1 MNETILNIFFIVL
14 QWCFW
19 IAILSVLH
27 SYLFYPFIINI
38 VDRIKNKIEPI
49 LYSNIED
56 YPYLSIIIPAH
67 NEIAV
72 LNDKISTI
80 LLSNYPSDKYEI
92 LIGSDCSS
100 DGTDE
105 IIEQLAAKHN
115 CIKPFIFKQRQG
127 KPAILNQLVPQSKGS
142 ILIFSD
148 ANVMLDSET
157 LKELA
162 RCFCDNRI
170 GLVDTRMVNTGMT
183 NTGISAAENTYISRE
198 VQIKMNESQIWGT
211 MMGPFGGCFAMRREL
226 FEEIPPSFTVDDFY
240 LSMVIFEKGK
250 LCINRPE
257 AMVFEAVSNNSSE
270 EYRRKVRISSGN
282 FKNLARF
289 KHLLWPPYTPVAFC
303 WLSHKVLRWI
313 GPLFYLI
320 TLTCSGILWAGT
332 NALFYGIS
340 FSLFFMGALTP
351 ILDIM
356 LRKIGLNIVILRLIS
371 HFVYMNLALLH
382 GFINYLKGIKTNVWE
397 PTRRNQS

>member
-1 MNETILNIFFIVL
+1 MNEEIVNIFYL
-14 QWCFW
+14 LTKWCFW

-27 SYLFYPFIINI
+27 SYLFFPFIIKI
-38 VDRIKNKIEPI
+38 IAHLKKNIEPV
-49 LYSNIED
+49 LYSDEKD
-56 YPYLSIIIPAH
+56 FPFLSIIVPAH

-72 LNDKISTI
+72 LSDKIQTI
-80 LLSNYPSDKYEI
+80 LVSNYPSGKYEI
-92 LIGSDCSS
+92 LIGSDYST

-105 IIEQLAAKHN
+105 QIEQLAAKYS
-115 CIKPFIFKQRQG
+115 CIKPYIFKHRQG
-127 KPAILNQLVPQSKGS
+127 KPAMLNQLVPQSKGS

-148 ANVMLDSET
+148 ANVMLDINT

-162 RCFCDNRI
+162 CCFCDNRI

-183 NTGISAAENTYISRE
+183 NAGISGAENTYISRE
-198 VQIKMNESQIWGT
+198 VQIKLNESRAWGT

-226 FEEIPPSFTVDDFY
+226 FEEIPSSFTVDDFY
-240 LSMVIFEKGK
+240 LSMVVFEKGK
-250 LCINRPE
+250 LCINRPQ
-257 AMVFEAVSNNSSE
+257 AMVFEAVSNSSSE

-289 KHLLWPPYTPVAFC
+289 AHLLWPPYSPIAFS
-303 WLSHKVLRWI
+303 WLSHKVLRWL
-313 GPLFYLI
+313 GPFFYLI
-320 TLTCSGILWAGT
+320 ALLCSAILWT
-332 NALFYGIS
+332 ETSSMFYGI
-340 FSLFFMGALTP
+340 FFCTFIIVALIP
-351 ILDIM
+351 MLDGL
-356 LRKIGLNIVILRLIS
+356 LRKIGVNIVILRLTN